1 MLKFRGFQCRDAM
14 KNPFNAALQITTS
27 QVSIPRLTGVDW
39 RIDVKTASDSLTRMA
54 VPTCL
59 VDLQVQ
65 GVPSRRGELAGMQH
79 GAFEMNRESLGA
91 MLDGLSKIRD
101 QLSQVAQ

>member
-1 MLKFRGFQCRDAM
+1 MAK
-14 KNPFNAALQITTS
+14 
-27 QVSIPRLTGVDW
+27 QVSIPKLAGVDW

-59 VDLQVQ
+59 VELEVQ
-65 GVPSRRGELAGMQH
+65 GVPARSGELAGVKH
-79 GAFEMNRESLGA
+79 LAFEMNREALGA
-91 MLDGLSKIRD
+91 MLDGLGKIRD